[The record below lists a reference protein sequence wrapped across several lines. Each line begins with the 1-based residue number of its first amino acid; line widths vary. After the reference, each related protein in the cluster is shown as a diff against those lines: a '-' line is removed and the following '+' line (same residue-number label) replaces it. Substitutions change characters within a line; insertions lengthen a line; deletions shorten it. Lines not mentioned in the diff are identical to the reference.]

1 MYKRSKRA
9 DSAGGPGPRVKYLT
23 EGRLV
28 ACGLIAATQ
37 MSWGSVVPVL
47 PHYTQQ
53 FGMGALALGAI
64 IASFGVGRLVIN
76 IPAGILS
83 RHVRQWPFLLIA
95 VGGVLVCTI
104 LTGLM
109 SEFVPVLAL
118 RFIAGIFSGAA
129 ITVGQTLVLGEAPP
143 EARGRVS
150 SLLQAAQ
157 LAGAALGPALGGAAM
172 SLFGV
177 LPAFLA
183 ASSGCAAFIMWAL
196 IRFPQVQSKSAES
209 PPIRQQR
216 PPANGSRF
224 PTRPGG
230 VRYRRVAP
238 LLALAALNGVGF
250 VIFTARFGGQQS
262 LVPLLSVQ
270 LAAVPAW
277 QLGLGLAAITAV
289 SLALL
294 PIIGAISDRVDRR
307 WILAPSLA
315 LSAALTPLYL
325 LAHDPLA
332 FLAVMIVVGIC
343 GSQAGGL
350 PLATLADA
358 VSPRRF
364 GVMTGLYRT
373 FGDLGTILGPIALT
387 SVLERFGAAPA
398 VLTLAGLTLVGA
410 VLACV
415 RVEPYTRSRKSPPS
429 STHVMEQSNLVR
441 TEVPRAHLKGTAVR
455 EQQSSVS

>member
-1 MYKRSKRA
+1 LYKRSKRA
-9 DSAGGPGPRVKYLT
+9 DSAGRPGPRVKYLT

-53 FGMGALALGAI
+53 FGMGTLALGAI
-64 IASFGVGRLVIN
+64 IASFGVGRLIIN

-129 ITVGQTLVLGEAPP
+129 ITVGQALVLGEAPP
-143 EARGRVS
+143 QARGRVG
-150 SLLQAAQ
+150 SLLQAVQ

-183 ASSGCAAFIMWAL
+183 ASSGCAAFITWAL
-196 IRFPQVQSKSAES
+196 IRFPQVQSKASES
-209 PPIRQQR
+209 PSIRQHR

-224 PTRPGG
+224 PTRPVG

-238 LLALAALNGVGF
+238 VLALAALNGVGF
-250 VIFTARFGGQQS
+250 VIFSARFGGQQS

-277 QLGLGLAAITAV
+277 QLGLGLAAITVV

-294 PIIGAISDRVDRR
+294 PIIGAVSDRVDRR

-332 FLAVMIVVGIC
+332 FLAVMIGVGIC

-350 PLATLADA
+350 PLAALADA

-415 RVEPYTRSRKSPPS
+415 RIEPYTRSRKSPPS
-429 STHVMEQSNLVR
+429 STHVMEQSDLVR

>member
-1 MYKRSKRA
+1 MYKRSKR
-9 DSAGGPGPRVKYLT
+9 SQTAGRPGPRVKYLT

-53 FGMGALALGAI
+53 FGMGAVALGAI

-95 VGGVLVCTI
+95 VSGVLVCTI

-129 ITVGQTLVLGEAPP
+129 ITVGQALVLGEAPP

-150 SLLQAAQ
+150 SLLQAVQ

-183 ASSGCAAFIMWAL
+183 ASSGCAFFITWAL
-196 IRFPQVQSKSAES
+196 IRSPEVQQKAAEA
-209 PPIRQQR
+209 PPIRKQR
-216 PPANGSRF
+216 PSANDKRF
-224 PTRPGG
+224 PTKPGG
-230 VRYRRVAP
+230 IRYSRVAP
-238 LLALAALNGVGF
+238 VLALAALNGVGF

-270 LAAVPAW
+270 LTTVQAW
-277 QLGLGLAAITAV
+277 QLGLGLAAITV
-289 SLALL
+289 ISLALL
-294 PIIGAISDRVDRR
+294 PIIGALSDRVDRR

-325 LAHDPLA
+325 VVSDPLA
-332 FLAVMIVVGIC
+332 FLAVMIGVGIC

-387 SVLERFGAAPA
+387 SVLERFGATPA

-410 VLACV
+410 ILACV
-415 RVEPYTRSRKSPPS
+415 RIEPYTGSRKSPS
-429 STHVMEQSNLVR
+429 SSAHVMEQRDLVR
-441 TEVPRAHLKGTAVR
+441 TEIPRAHFQGAAVR

>member
-1 MYKRSKRA
+1 LYKRSKR
-9 DSAGGPGPRVKYLT
+9 SQTAGRPGPRVKYLT

-53 FGMGALALGAI
+53 FGMGAVALGAI

-95 VGGVLVCTI
+95 VSGVLVCTI

-129 ITVGQTLVLGEAPP
+129 ITVGQALVLGEAPP

-150 SLLQAAQ
+150 SLLQAVQ

-183 ASSGCAAFIMWAL
+183 ASSGCALFITWAL
-196 IRFPQVQSKSAES
+196 IRSPEVQQKAAEA
-209 PPIRQQR
+209 PPIRKQR
-216 PPANGSRF
+216 PSANDKRF
-224 PTRPGG
+224 PTKPGG
-230 VRYRRVAP
+230 VRYSRVAP
-238 LLALAALNGVGF
+238 VLALAALNGVGF

-270 LAAVPAW
+270 LTTVQVW
-277 QLGLGLAAITAV
+277 QLGLGLAAITV
-289 SLALL
+289 ISLALL
-294 PIIGAISDRVDRR
+294 PIIGALSDRVDRR

-325 LAHDPLA
+325 VVSDPLA
-332 FLAVMIVVGIC
+332 FLAVMIGVGIC

-373 FGDLGTILGPIALT
+373 FGDLGTILGPVALT
-387 SVLERFGAAPA
+387 SVLERFGATPA

-410 VLACV
+410 ILACV
-415 RVEPYTRSRKSPPS
+415 RVEPYTGSRKSPS
-429 STHVMEQSNLVR
+429 SSAHVMEQRDLVR
-441 TEVPRAHLKGTAVR
+441 TEIPRAHFQGAAVR